1 MSKYNIGNIVQF
13 LSCVFSIV
21 GIVVMARNPGNP
33 GSDLGPILIA
43 VGGIA
48 LAVGTKIKYAHY
60 RGK

>member
-21 GIVVMARNPGNP
+21 GIIVMIKHGNP
-33 GSDLGPILIA
+33 GSDLGPALIA
-43 VGGIA
+43 VAGIA